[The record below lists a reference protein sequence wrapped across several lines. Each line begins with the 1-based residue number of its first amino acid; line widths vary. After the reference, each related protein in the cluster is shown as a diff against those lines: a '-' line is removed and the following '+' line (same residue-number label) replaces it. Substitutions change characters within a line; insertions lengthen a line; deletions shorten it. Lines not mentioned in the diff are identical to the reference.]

1 MNTQTAHASPSSSTK
16 KSRSNIKATVVIVG
30 KQALQLQQGSNL
42 LIQLVDRLVSL
53 QETCRS
59 VARFESGANLSSL
72 APYHRGSVTECFP
85 DLCPQL
91 FGCFAMELRSL
102 LMQIRGLLTSMGDSV
117 AALQLASIDAY
128 GEVDGQLFDASREH
142 ALSIENVLA
151 VQDVTAFYAE

>member
-1 MNTQTAHASPSSSTK
+1 
-16 KSRSNIKATVVIVG
+16 
-30 KQALQLQQGSNL
+30 
-42 LIQLVDRLVSL
+42 
-53 QETCRS
+53 
-59 VARFESGANLSSL
+59 
-72 APYHRGSVTECFP
+72 
-85 DLCPQL
+85 
-91 FGCFAMELRSL
+91 MELRSL